1 MNNADVN
8 IGAHMCEYMFSF
20 LLGVYVHLR
29 RELRGHMATLCL
41 TLGKPPMLPYSGV
54 PQQLCR
60 FISLPAM
67 YESSTFT
74 TY

>member
-20 LLGVYVHLR
+20 LLGVYIHLR
-29 RELRGHMATLCL
+29 RELRGRMATLCL

-54 PQQLCR
+54 P
-60 FISLPAM
+60 
-67 YESSTFT
+67 
-74 TY
+74 